1 MVGLLNLAMPT
12 VSVVFGDVGCW
23 LFEFSLARSG
33 GLGSF
38 PKKEWGTRVFPQ
50 KGVGDSGLS
59 PERSGGLGSFPR
71 KEWGTRVFPQKAP
84 KVGVFR
90 CVSSCPVSLLPLTA
104 VEPGGS
110 GPVRDLVMQCFLF
123 TGLAVCT
130 WLELQET
137 LLA

>member
-23 LFEFSLARSG
+23 LFEFSLARS
-33 GLGSF
+33 
-38 PKKEWGTRVFPQ
+38 E
-50 KGVGDSGLS
+50 
-59 PERSGGLGSFPR
+59 GLGSFPR

-84 KVGVFR
+84 KVGVFQ

-110 GPVRDLVMQCFLF
+110 GPVRGAVGPGDAVLLVHWTCCVYMAGVARNII
-123 TGLAVCT
+123 GLICSP
-130 WLELQET
+130 
-137 LLA
+137 